1 MSSTDT
7 TIGIFQKIQGMGVRS
22 VAFRAALNA
31 NPAAVMEDGFKPRQ

>member
-22 VAFRAALNA
+22 VAFRARRH
-31 NPAAVMEDGFKPRQ
+31 F